1 MLLLKL
7 AWRNVWRNRRRTL
20 LVVLAMGMMMVSP
33 VMIALPFKF
42 LLFVLVDGWAVI
54 LGSLAASFAA
64 PLP

>member
-1 MLLLKL
+1 MS
-7 AWRNVWRNRRRTL
+7 
-20 LVVLAMGMMMVSP
+20 MGMMMVSP

-42 LLFVLVDGWAVI
+42 LLFVLVDGWALI

>member
-1 MLLLKL
+1 MS
-7 AWRNVWRNRRRTL
+7 
-20 LVVLAMGMMMVSP
+20 MGMMMVSP